1 MGKIIVS
8 FSHKG
13 GVGKTTLIQNIG
25 VALSQKD
32 KKVLLIDFDTQR
44 NLSANI
50 SGFGYSIDYNS
61 LLKNNDDN
69 TETDEKID
77 INFLEFENK
86 NSEWI
91 KFEDTYA
98 SFLDILKN
106 EGNKKI
112 YKYVEYDK
120 RQNKIG
126 LFKSDKSSYENSK
139 LSLIRGDIDDINDI
153 ENMIQADRF
162 TRYRDTTLSNCY
174 KIQQKLIE
182 LSKEYDF
189 ILIDTAP
196 SAVSLLNGLLIQI
209 CDYFYTPFQ
218 PNLFSL
224 QAIQGMDQIVN
235 QWNDSLKDIIS
246 TRNGLRDKAIYLGCI
261 INMTKKYNNEKSKVP
276 RYNIEQKEKLNLA
289 LKEFIKNRFI
299 NVFNVDEFSCYFPNQ
314 TPYIINDV
322 RHFTGKLCDIAEKN
336 GISVYEL
343 TNEIVK
349 ECNVNIDNENDKN
362 SYAPTFKDFK
372 KTITEIADG
381 FIKLLEC

>member
-13 GVGKTTLIQNIG
+13 GVGKTTLVQNIG
-25 VALSQKD
+25 VALSQKN

-44 NLSANI
+44 NLSVNI
-50 SGFGYSIDYNS
+50 AGFGYSIEYS
-61 LLKNNDDN
+61 SVLKNDNDIEQSD
-69 TETDEKID
+69 DDID
-77 INFLEFENK
+77 KKFKEFEEK
-86 NSEWI
+86 SLKWI
-91 KFEDTYA
+91 EFECTYA
-98 SFLDILKN
+98 SFLDILTN

-126 LFKSDKSSYENSK
+126 LFKSDKSSYEDSK

-174 KIQQKLIE
+174 RIQQKLIE

-224 QAIQGMDQIVN
+224 QAIQGMDQIVS

-261 INMTKKYNNEKSKVP
+261 INMTKKYNNKRNIVP
-276 RYNIEQKEKLNLA
+276 RYNQEQKEKLNSA
-289 LKEFIKNRFI
+289 LKKFLKNRF
-299 NVFNVDEFSCYFPNQ
+299 VEVLTKEQFCEYFSNQ
-314 TPYIINDV
+314 KPYIINDV
-322 RHFTGKLCDIAEKN
+322 RHFTGKLGDIAEKN

-343 TNEIVK
+343 R
-349 ECNVNIDNENDKN
+349 
-362 SYAPTFKDFK
+362 S
-372 KTITEIADG
+372 
-381 FIKLLEC
+381 